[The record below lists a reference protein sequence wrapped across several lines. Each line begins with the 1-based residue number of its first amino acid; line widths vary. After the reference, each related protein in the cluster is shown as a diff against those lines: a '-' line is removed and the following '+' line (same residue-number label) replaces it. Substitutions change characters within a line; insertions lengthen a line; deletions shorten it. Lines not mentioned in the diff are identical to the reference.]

1 MISSIELEP
10 FIGTI
15 YQRFTAFSLIFSSWL
30 ALFVSGSPLVAS
42 GREAPRRHPAS
53 VGCLRGAGPSPAVV
67 PADAQRTQRG
77 GQRQR
82 AGHDL

>member
-1 MISSIELEP
+1 M
-10 FIGTI
+10 
-15 YQRFTAFSLIFSSWL
+15 IFSSWL

-53 VGCLRGAGPSPAVV
+53 VGRVGGAGPSAAVV